1 MHWWLQRLHLLLVGM
16 QMFLRAVMVE
26 RSWAHEKQSHT
37 GAVLVPHS
45 GGGKSDLAV
54 IHKKMLIFY

>member
-1 MHWWLQRLHLLLVGM
+1 
-16 QMFLRAVMVE
+16 MFLRAVMVE

-37 GAVLVPHS
+37 GAVLVPRS
-45 GGGKSDLAV
+45 GGGKSDLAA